1 MKQLGIYCVIVWGM
15 LVSQTT
21 AAASPVTAQPLSQ
34 APAELYIII
43 DDMGY
48 RATDEQAF
56 ALPESVTFSILPH
69 TPQGQAFAER
79 AHAQS
84 RDVMLH
90 LPMEAQ
96 SDKPLGP
103 GAITSS
109 MYANEITAT
118 FEAALASVPYAIG
131 VNNHMG
137 SVLTASGKSL
147 QPLMNVI
154 KHTGLFFVDSRTT
167 RFTVAQQVAREKQ
180 IPNAR
185 RHVFLDHEQTEAF
198 MNEQWHRAMALAR
211 KHPKV
216 IIIAHPHPGTIEFLQ
231 KKLADLPAQDFAL
244 KSMHDYFEK
253 PEPPQR
259 KYANS
264 TQVSVA
270 APN

>member
-1 MKQLGIYCVIVWGM
+1 M
-15 LVSQTT
+15 SQTT
-21 AAASPVTAQPLSQ
+21 TAASRATAYQPSQ

-48 RATDEQAF
+48 RATDELAF
-56 ALPESVTFSILPH
+56 ALPEAVTFSILPH

-90 LPMEAQ
+90 LPMESQ

-109 MYANEITAT
+109 MYTNEITAT
-118 FEAALASVPYAIG
+118 FKAALASVPYAIG

-137 SVLTASGKSL
+137 SVLTASDQAL
-147 QPLMNVI
+147 QPLMNAI
-154 KHTGLFFVDSRTT
+154 KNTGLFFVDSRTT

-198 MNEQWHRAMALAR
+198 MNEQWQRAIALTR
-211 KHPKV
+211 KHAKV

-231 KKLADLPAQDFAL
+231 KKLANLPAQQFAL
-244 KSMHDYFEK
+244 KSMHDYFDK
-253 PEPPQR
+253 PDAPQR
-259 KYANS
+259 EYASS